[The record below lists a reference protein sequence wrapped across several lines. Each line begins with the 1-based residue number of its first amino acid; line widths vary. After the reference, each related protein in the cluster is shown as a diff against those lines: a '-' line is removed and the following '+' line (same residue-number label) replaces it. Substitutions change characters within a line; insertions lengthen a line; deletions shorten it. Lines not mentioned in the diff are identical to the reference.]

1 MGGTTNIKMEL
12 MPCPIF
18 KPVSPISMK
27 TALAATP
34 IKPLTN
40 RITRKMRILIPVD
53 CFKFSDMVKG
63 FIFAAKIH
71 FL

>member
-1 MGGTTNIKMEL
+1 
-12 MPCPIF
+12 
-18 KPVSPISMK
+18 MK